1 METIIIA
8 AVTADRVIG
17 RDGGMPWHY
26 PADMRHFERTTT
38 GHSCV
43 MGRRT
48 YESFPRR
55 PLRNRT
61 NIVLTRSVEY
71 DVPAGVV
78 VLDGIEAALDFAAAS
93 GAPKL
98 FVLGGARVYEDAMPH
113 VDEMIL
119 THIPVTVEGDT
130 YFPDW
135 DQQQFDIVD
144 RQTLDSDEL
153 EVVTYRR
160 KTERV
165 LS

>member
-8 AVTADRVIG
+8 AVTDNDVIG
-17 RDGGMPWHY
+17 RDGGMPWHF

-61 NIVLTRSVEY
+61 NIVLTSNADY
-71 DVPAGVV
+71 DAPPEVV
-78 VLDGIEAALDFAAAS
+78 VMNNLGGALDFAATS
-93 GAPKL
+93 GAAKL
-98 FVLGGARVYEDAMPH
+98 FVCGGARVYEEALPH

-119 THIPVTVEGDT
+119 TRIHLKVEGDT

-135 DQQQFDIVD
+135 DVDQFEVVD
-144 RQTLDSDEL
+144 RDALDEADL

-160 KTERV
+160 KPN
-165 LS
+165 S